1 MHFPRGSIFSWNWG
15 LVPTDGDVVPFS
27 QLNAGS
33 GGAGRKLRKHHY
45 LSITYMEGFTGPNG
59 RVWAY
64 FDNKPDDP
72 QPSQPESIGYRK
84 LYYSLPSKDGGR
96 DDTFWEDHWNRVETV
111 WPVTVA
117 AARAKRLSP
126 AISFNLLGMVAIL
139 MARVP
144 AARERHEYLLAQK
157 MRAEIQTLE
166 AVGALPAHLAEYA
179 GKLDRVPVGINP
191 EQSLANM
198 PEDIMGSGDLAFRM
212 GFEVLHNKTG
222 SPFLTTD
229 NPVCF
234 YNPSQSA
241 HARIP
246 YPESGEIEL
255 IFPIDAGMV
264 LRGSTRL
271 RPVNSVVRHRV
282 LSDKAKVRKIN
293 RTVAQFGYRL
303 YIARDR
309 SCDDLVRHY
318 AATVPTVHVD
328 VEFEPGHLRMIWRHL
343 FGQRPILSPYVDTPE
358 KAARLTEVMERGG
371 FFD

>member
-1 MHFPRGSIFSWNWG
+1 MFRWNWG

-27 QLNAGS
+27 RLKAGS

-45 LSITYMEGFTGPNG
+45 LSITYMAGFTGQDG

-64 FDNKPDDP
+64 FDDKPDDP
-72 QPSQPESIGYRK
+72 QPSQPGSIAYRK

-96 DDTFWEDHWNRVETV
+96 DDTSWEDHWNRVETV
-111 WPVTVA
+111 WPITVA

-166 AVGALPAHLAEYA
+166 AVGALPADLAEYA
-179 GKLDRVPVGINP
+179 GKLDHVPVGINP

-198 PEDIMGSGDLAFRM
+198 PQDIMGSGDLAFRM
-212 GFEVLHNKTG
+212 GFEVLHNKTDL
-222 SPFLTTD
+222 PFLTTD

-234 YNPSQSA
+234 YDPDQPV

-246 YPESGEIEL
+246 YPEDGEIEL

-271 RPVNSVVRHRV
+271 RPVNSVMRHRV

-343 FGQRPILSPYVDTPE
+343 FGKRPILSPYVDTPE
-358 KAARLTEVMERGG
+358 KAARLTETMEQDG
-371 FFD
+371 FFN